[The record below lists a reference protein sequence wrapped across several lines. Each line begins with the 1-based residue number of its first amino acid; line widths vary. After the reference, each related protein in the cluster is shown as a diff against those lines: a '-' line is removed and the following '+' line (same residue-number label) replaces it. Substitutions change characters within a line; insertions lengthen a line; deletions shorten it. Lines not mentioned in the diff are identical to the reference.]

1 MDRVPVYV
9 YAYDPISQ
17 LGVGTALR
25 PRPEL
30 RVLGREEED
39 ETKVALVVV
48 EALDDD
54 TMQLLRRLHRQGMVR
69 LVVVATNID
78 EATLPAIVECGVVG
92 VVRRIEATP
101 ERLTH
106 VIVSAARGEGSL
118 PADLLGRLLEQM
130 ARLQRQALDPH
141 GLSFTGLAGRE
152 IEVLRL
158 VAEGYDTAEIAQ
170 KLSYSERTV
179 KGVLHDLT
187 TRLQLRNR
195 SHAVAYALRHG
206 FI

>member
-1 MDRVPVYV
+1 MDRVPVNV
-9 YAYDPISQ
+9 YAHDPISQ
-17 LGVGTALR
+17 LGVSTALR

-30 RVLGREEED
+30 QVLSREEED
-39 ETKVALVVV
+39 EAKVALVVV

-54 TMQLLRRLHRQGMVR
+54 TMQLLRRLHRQGTVR
-69 LVVVATNID
+69 LVVVATSID
-78 EATLPAIVECGVVG
+78 EVALPAVVECGVVG
-92 VVRRIEATP
+92 VLRRTEATP

-106 VIVSAARGEGSL
+106 VIVAAARGEGSL

-141 GLSFTGLAGRE
+141 GLSFTGLASRE

-158 VAEGYDTAEIAQ
+158 VAEGYDTAEIAR

-195 SHAVAYALRHG
+195 SHAVAYALRQG
-206 FI
+206 LI